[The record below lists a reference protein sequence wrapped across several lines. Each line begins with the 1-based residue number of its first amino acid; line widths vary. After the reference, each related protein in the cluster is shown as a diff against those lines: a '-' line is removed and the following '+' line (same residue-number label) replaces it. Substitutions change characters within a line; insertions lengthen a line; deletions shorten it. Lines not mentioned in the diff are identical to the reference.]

1 MSEYQRTY
9 RAFNLRKGEIVGN
22 RQGPTWQRYLQTS
35 SNSHESPRFE
45 YSPRR
50 RTRSPLPD
58 EDDGFCW
65 TSEKFSNSKC
75 TRGNLANPSE
85 IDHDLALA
93 DAANVRIYRDVA
105 TETINSTGTQTPG
118 PRFRSRKQQI
128 ETPDFRRK
136 PQSIGFYLK

>member
-9 RAFNLRKGEIVGN
+9 KDLNLRKGEIVGN
-22 RQGPTWQRYLQTS
+22 MQERTWQKYLQTS
-35 SNSHESPRFE
+35 SSSQESPRFE
-45 YSPRR
+45 YTPRA
-50 RTRSPLPD
+50 RTHSPLPV

-65 TSEKFSNSKC
+65 TSKKFSNSKC
-75 TRGNLANPSE
+75 TRGNVANPSE
-85 IDHDLALA
+85 IDRDLALA
-93 DAANVRIYRDVA
+93 EATNVTIYRDAA

-118 PRFRSRKQQI
+118 PRFHRRQQR